1 MIAVNEWYPLRFVP
15 LYKERLWGGRQLA
28 THYSRSLPEG
38 LPIGESWEI
47 TDRPEGVSVV
57 ASGHWQGRTLTDLV
71 QRDPRGLLG
80 EAPARQGRFPLL
92 IKILDAREVLSVQ
105 VHPPPARAAHW
116 RGEPKTE
123 LWYFTATDPGA
134 EVLAGLK
141 SGVGRAAFE
150 LALRQG
156 TLADCFHRLPV
167 HPGDALFLPSGRVH
181 ALGAGVLLFEIQESS
196 DTTFRVYDWDRLDRN
211 GQPRALHQEQ
221 ALDCIDFL
229 DQTPSLVPPAW
240 ETMAGAVRR
249 RCLADDPL
257 FRAHA
262 WESSARAD
270 LTWTLPRCLLAG
282 VARGRLEVT
291 ARRHSMA
298 LGPGDTLLLP
308 AALEQVQ
315 VHLPETAEWWTAE
328 PGPGRE
334 P

>member
-1 MIAVNEWYPLRFVP
+1 MSLVNDWYPLRFVP
-15 LYKERLWGGRQLA
+15 VYKERLWGGRQLA
-28 THYSRSLPEG
+28 TRYARSLPDD

-57 ASGHWQGRTLTDLV
+57 ASGPWQGRTLTDLV

-80 EAPARQGRFPLL
+80 DVPTRQGRFPLL
-92 IKILDAREVLSVQ
+92 VKILDAREVLSVQ
-105 VHPPPARAAHW
+105 VHPPPDRAGRW
-116 RGEPKTE
+116 KGEPKTE
-123 LWYFTATDPGA
+123 LWYFTATEPGA

-141 SGVGRAAFE
+141 AGVGREAFE
-150 LALRQG
+150 QALHLG
-156 TLADCFHRLPV
+156 KLADCFHRLPV

-196 DTTFRVYDWDRLDRN
+196 DTTFRVYDWDRVDRN
-211 GQPRALHQEQ
+211 GQPRALHLEQ

-229 DQTPSLVPPAW
+229 DQTPTLVVPAW
-240 ETMAGAVRR
+240 ETVAEAVRR
-249 RCLADDPL
+249 RCLADDAL

-262 WESSARAD
+262 WEAAAGAD

-291 ARRHSMA
+291 ARRHSTT
-298 LGPGDTLLLP
+298 LGPGDTVLLP

-315 VHLPETAEWWTAE
+315 VHLRESAEWWTAE

-334 P
+334 S